1 MRSIDS
7 ALARLS
13 GESPRAPAES
23 QITAVLPSGLVV
35 LGLPGNPYAAV
46 TTLLT
51 MLPTVVAALT
61 GSDTPPP
68 LLGII
73 ENAAAVSSD
82 AVRLLPVTQSED
94 GRWRADPSVRTAHL
108 AGLIER
114 SAFALVPAHSDD
126 GAVAELVVLPR

>member
-1 MRSIDS
+1 
-7 ALARLS
+7 
-13 GESPRAPAES
+13 
-23 QITAVLPSGLVV
+23 
-35 LGLPGNPYAAV
+35 V

-94 GRWRADPSVRTAHL
+94 GRWRADQSVRTAHL